1 MPRQRKGR
9 QKIEIKRITDESSLL
24 VAFSKRR
31 AGIFKKASELCTLCG
46 VEMAII
52 VFSPNKKVLSFG
64 HPSVHAI
71 VDRFLE
77 HNPSPSSRTSQL
89 VLQYL
94 NTKIQELNTQLTN
107 LLGELEAEKKTSE
120 EFKKIKNE
128 RQEDCWWDAPIEKLG
143 VEELEKLKIAM
154 LELKENCGRQ
164 AEKLMGERWLTL

>member
-24 VAFSKRR
+24 VAFSKRH
-31 AGIFKKASELCTLCG
+31 AGVLKKASELCTLCG

-64 HPSVHAI
+64 HPSVQAI
-71 VDRFLE
+71 VDRFME

-94 NTKIQELNTQLTN
+94 NAKIQELNTQLTN
-107 LLGELEAEKKTSE
+107 LLGELEAEKKT
-120 EFKKIKNE
+120 
-128 RQEDCWWDAPIEKLG
+128 R
-143 VEELEKLKIAM
+143 VEELEKLKVAM